1 MAIIKFD
8 NSEFLGLGIHYSGQQ
23 WTYAQVLEL
32 LDNYVSSTLEQL
44 TQLAADLQ
52 IEPDAVILS
61 TYTNKKDKSLWFN
74 LPRFQLNK
82 EGEFCLFIGEAEV
95 KTIYDPEGENYI
107 VPGQHFDVEI
117 KRKDEKDSSSPIT
130 RILMVSKF
138 ARKVDG
144 IKEVF
149 ELHIPVRTKKDSDL
163 KAIAVALQNGETHE
177 QIQQVGKGGGFS
189 PFYKP
194 FMLPKGF
201 YRIAEVRDPKFLST
215 GGVIWEGYVTSLT
228 DGQNYPVK
236 MNTGPFVVQQRDTLL
251 KQAGMGKPVY
261 LYLNGAYNTAMG
273 VAAIGHASV
282 LPEIDGK
289 VPTQI
294 WSAFEADCKRITAAT
309 ASKNSSKLLTD
320 AQIQQEK
327 ETFEGNEA
335 ARIAEWQARKEA
347 STAATPEPATVGA
360 TASTVDFDDDIPF

>member
-23 WTYAQVLEL
+23 WTYAQMLEL

-61 TYTNKKDKSLWFN
+61 TYTNKRDKSLWFN
-74 LPRFQLNK
+74 LPRFQLNQS
-82 EGEFCLFIGEAEV
+82 GEFVLFVGDTEV
-95 KTIYDPEGENYI
+95 KPTYDSKNEFYV
-107 VPGQHFDVEI
+107 VPGHSFEVDI
-117 KRKDEKDSSSPIT
+117 KRKDDEDSTSPII
-130 RILMVSKF
+130 RVVMVSKYS
-138 ARKVDG
+138 RKVEG
-144 IKEVF
+144 LKENF
-149 ELHIPVRTKKDSDL
+149 TLSIPVRTKKDSDL
-163 KAIAVALQNGETHE
+163 KAIAVALQNGEVND

-201 YRIAEVRDPKFLST
+201 YRIAEVKEPKFLT
-215 GGVIWEGYVTSLT
+215 DGGVIWEGYVTSVA
-228 DGQNYPVK
+228 DGSRYPVK
-236 MNTGPFVVQQRDTLL
+236 MNTAPFVVQQRDTLL
-251 KQAGMGKPVY
+251 KQAIAGKAVY
-261 LYLNGAYNTAMG
+261 IFINGAYNTAKG
-273 VAAIGHASV
+273 VGTIGHASV
-282 LPEIDGK
+282 LPEHNGI
-289 VPTQI
+289 VPVEI
-294 WSAFEADCKRITAAT
+294 WKKFEEECKRITAAT

-335 ARIAEWQARKEA
+335 ARIAEWQAKKEA
-347 STAATPEPATVGA
+347 SNTATPEPATVGA
-360 TASTVDFDDDIPF
+360 TANTADLDDDIPF